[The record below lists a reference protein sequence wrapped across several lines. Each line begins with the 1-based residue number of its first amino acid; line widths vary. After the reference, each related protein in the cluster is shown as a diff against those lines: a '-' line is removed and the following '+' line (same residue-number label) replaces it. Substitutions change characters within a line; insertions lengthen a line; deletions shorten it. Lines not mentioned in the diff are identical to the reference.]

1 LASPLSQDDVPTPTP
16 ASIEKPSWWDKIKGS
31 ELAKPENL
39 IPLLSAI
46 GAMGT
51 YPTRHLGVALA
62 AGLQGGAQAYYP
74 AQEAKANVA
83 QTQAGIQRTQ
93 AATQGQQISNLA
105 ELQKQYAFNGF
116 ALYPDAN
123 GPIQGPNGQR
133 YSARPKTASM
143 AAVAPAPAAQYR
155 YLKEN
160 GIASAHQEGL
170 KTQLAPDDAKAASQ
184 KMIDDT
190 YTAGNAAQQNILNI
204 QRWEQSV
211 AANPTGVL
219 APGAFNEARV
229 QAGNIWNT
237 IMDQY
242 GHPEFKINGVDDAQM
257 AEKTSRGAAAMSEN
271 EHQQR
276 SFGALKA
283 FLQSTPNTSMQRDA
297 ALSLIG
303 DVHAE
308 NQAAVDKKNYLDEFD
323 NETQR
328 AFGAP
333 IPRNYLATD
342 ALQAFDKDYPST
354 NYQGERNKLV
364 GIISSPRYRE
374 LMNQLQN
381 GSPEDKQATERKQ
394 AALKK
399 LDETFGPNFHRY
411 FTGS

>member
-1 LASPLSQDDVPTPTP
+1 
-16 ASIEKPSWWDKIKGS
+16 
-31 ELAKPENL
+31 
-39 IPLLSAI
+39 
-46 GAMGT
+46 
-51 YPTRHLGVALA
+51 
-62 AGLQGGAQAYYP
+62 
-74 AQEAKANVA
+74 
-83 QTQAGIQRTQ
+83 
-93 AATQGQQISNLA
+93 
-105 ELQKQYAFNGF
+105 
-116 ALYPDAN
+116 
-123 GPIQGPNGQR
+123 
-133 YSARPKTASM
+133 
-143 AAVAPAPAAQYR
+143 
-155 YLKEN
+155 
-160 GIASAHQEGL
+160 
-170 KTQLAPDDAKAASQ
+170 
-184 KMIDDT
+184 
-190 YTAGNAAQQNILNI
+190 
-204 QRWEQSV
+204 
-211 AANPTGVL
+211 
-219 APGAFNEARV
+219 
-229 QAGNIWNT
+229 
-237 IMDQY
+237 
-242 GHPEFKINGVDDAQM
+242 
-257 AEKTSRGAAAMSEN
+257 
-271 EHQQR
+271 
-276 SFGALKA
+276 
-283 FLQSTPNTSMQRDA
+283 MQRDA